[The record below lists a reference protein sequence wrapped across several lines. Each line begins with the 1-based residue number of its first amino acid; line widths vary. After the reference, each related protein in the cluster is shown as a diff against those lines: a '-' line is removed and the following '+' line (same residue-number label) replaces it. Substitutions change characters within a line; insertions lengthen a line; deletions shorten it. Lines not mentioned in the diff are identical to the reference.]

1 MKTLIKD
8 SIEALRKSYRKYN
21 ESFIVNVL
29 SPVNGNKQLQFSSY
43 DDAEEVFIEE
53 FNNKDNLTVGFVYT
67 IDNFSLND
75 GYPKSNRLPIKYSM
89 VG

>member
-8 SIEALRKSYRKYN
+8 SIEKLRKTYRKYN

-29 SPVNGNKQLQFSSY
+29 STVNGNKQLQFSSY

-53 FNNKDNLTVGFVYT
+53 FNNNSWFCLH
-67 IDNFSLND
+67 
-75 GYPKSNRLPIKYSM
+75 NR
-89 VG
+89 

>member
-8 SIEALRKSYRKYN
+8 SIEKLKKTYRKYN

-29 SPVNGNKQLQFSSY
+29 STVNGNKQLQFSSY

-75 GYPKSNRLPIKYSM
+75 GYPKSNILPIEYSM